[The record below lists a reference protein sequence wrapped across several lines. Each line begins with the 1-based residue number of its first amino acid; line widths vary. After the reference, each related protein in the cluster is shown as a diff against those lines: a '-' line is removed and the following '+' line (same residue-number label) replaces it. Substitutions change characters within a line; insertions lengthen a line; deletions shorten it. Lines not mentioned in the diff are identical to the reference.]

1 MADLPRPYPLE
12 RRQLDNDPQLRV
24 QRRHRDLRLHL
35 RLHGRVR
42 LWPGHERAR
51 ACRREC
57 SHPAARVA
65 GLRRPHVPVRD
76 LHGGDR
82 LRQRRRSTIRSTP
95 KKWASSTSCGSP
107 TSRCCRRCCSSSSL
121 PTWTCCRSMS
131 CCWSAFPPVL
141 WLLGRLPTL
150 ALAISVAIYAVSLY
164 FDWNFPAY
172 PSGHWYFN
180 PLAWQ
185 LLFVARGLVRAGRR
199 RLVGAR
205 AALPHHA
212 RGCASLPAVRLRR
225 DPDLAHSRIGRF
237 MPKLA
242 VGLDLSDRQDQ
253 PRHAAVSPL
262 RGPGRAHRPAGRR
275 DWPGLKSQ
283 LLRPAI
289 LCGQHSLEI
298 FCLGVF
304 LAFTG
309 HIILVEVSDRVS
321 MQVAISALG
330 IALMV
335 ATAALLTWYKVVEGR
350 RPGPRPPKMD
360 LAGGEA

>member
-1 MADLPRPYPLE
+1 
-12 RRQLDNDPQLRV
+12 
-24 QRRHRDLRLHL
+24 
-35 RLHGRVR
+35 
-42 LWPGHERAR
+42 
-51 ACRREC
+51 
-57 SHPAARVA
+57 
-65 GLRRPHVPVRD
+65 
-76 LHGGDR
+76 
-82 LRQRRRSTIRSTP
+82 
-95 KKWASSTSCGSP
+95 
-107 TSRCCRRCCSSSSL
+107 
-121 PTWTCCRSMS
+121 
-131 CCWSAFPPVL
+131 VL

-185 LLFVARGLVRAGRR
+185 LLFVAGAWCA
-199 RLVGAR
+199 LVGGAWWER
-205 AALPHHA
+205 AL
-212 RGCASLPAVRLRR
+212 
-225 DPDLAHSRIGRF
+225 HSRITLAVALLYLLFAFAVTLTWHIPGFGRF
-237 MPKLA
+237 MPKL
-242 VGLDLSDRQDQ
+242 LSDWIYPIDKTNLDMLRFL
-253 PRHAAVSPL
+253 HFGALAVL
-262 RGPGRAHRPAGRR
+262 TVQMIGR

-309 HIILVEVSDRVS
+309 HIVLVEVSDRVS